1 MTAKKRKQA
10 AQEAATVVYCGPTIP
25 GVANQFTF
33 YRNGVPAAMEEKAEE
48 IPAIR
53 GLLVPLEQ
61 LPETMK
67 KLRGGFGHAYRLH
80 NLVQEKLNQE
90 VKNHGI

>member
-10 AQEAATVVYCGPTIP
+10 DQETTTVVYCGPDIH

-33 YRNGVPAAMEEKAEE
+33 YRNGVPAALEAKAEE

-53 GLLVPLEQ
+53 GLLIPLEQ

-67 KLRGGFGHAYRLH
+67 KLRGRSGHAYQLH
-80 NLVQEKLNQE
+80 NLVQAKLDQE
-90 VKNHGI
+90 VKNHGV